1 MNSEVAGAV
10 AVGEV
15 EEAEVV
21 AGVQG
26 EDAIRWILRKVKCLR
41 GRHMCSLFA
50 FRRSGLFA
58 YTLRAA

>member
-1 MNSEVAGAV
+1 MNREVAGAV

-15 EEAEVV
+15 EEEEVV
-21 AGVQG
+21 AEAQG
-26 EDAIRWILRKVKCLR
+26 EDAIRWTLRKVRCLR
-41 GRHMCSLFA
+41 GRHMCGLFA